1 MPTRKW
7 VAARVVSVSAL
18 LTMWVST
25 GSWDR
30 EESVALIGVLSAA
43 LISWLTPNQKD
54 PA

>member
-7 VAARVVSVSAL
+7 IAARITALTGL

-30 EESVALIGVLSAA
+30 EESIALIALVSAA
-43 LISWLTPNQKD
+43 SVAYLTPNAKD